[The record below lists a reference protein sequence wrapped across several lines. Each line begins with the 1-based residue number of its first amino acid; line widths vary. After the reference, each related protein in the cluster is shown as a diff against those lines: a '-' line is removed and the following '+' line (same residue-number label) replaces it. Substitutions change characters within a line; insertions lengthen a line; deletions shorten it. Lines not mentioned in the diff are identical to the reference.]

1 MAEDNH
7 DIRLSFADSF
17 MDSLQS
23 LPPVIQARTFEA
35 LNRFRISPDA
45 GGRNLEKI
53 TNQMMS
59 IRIDLAY
66 RAILSEIES
75 GKSYLVLWVDHHD
88 EAYQWAE
95 RRKIVATGNVIQ
107 VIKTV
112 EEKEAVSPSKRES
125 LFSRYSARHLRR
137 IGVSEEQL
145 FLVELICSEDDLT
158 QASREFHPSVYEA
171 LCYLASGIPIDE
183 IIDMMGLEEN
193 KTADEA
199 ADFATALYSARTKQT
214 VITLNY
220 ELDLVQVQ
228 KMLDQPLEDW
238 RLFLHASQ
246 RKLVEAEFSGPAKV
260 IGGAGTG
267 KTVVAVHR
275 VKCLAEHIL
284 KNSDDRILLTTYTVN
299 LASEIDRNL
308 QKICQPSV
316 LPRIDIINADKLVVM
331 LFNKTFPGYRIVY
344 GNEIDLI
351 WMQAIAQNQYVGH
364 LTIEFFKDEW
374 SRVVVPQKVKSLHE
388 YLRADRT
395 GRGTK
400 LSRPDKAIV
409 WSIFATYLRLVEDT
423 NTVDIDLATSM
434 LTESLIQGQLLPQYA
449 SIVIDEAQD
458 FNKQTLVFL
467 RALCGSEHNN
477 DLFIVGDA
485 HQRIYRNLVRLSQC
499 GIETRGR
506 SHTLRINYRTTEQ
519 IRRWAFRLFENHSID
534 DLDDQEENGKGYIS
548 LISGP
553 KPEVVQFDTQNEEIK
568 YIIRLVQD
576 LAPDKQNHQK
586 ICLAVRTSALLNQYK
601 QALDRE
607 GFRVYEI
614 KSNNFDQ
621 QSIPGIRIA
630 TMHRV
635 KGLEFDHMILCGI
648 NEGIVPLQAA
658 LRYAADPISLKEAE
672 DIERALLYVAA
683 TRAKQTLHV
692 FGFGKQSK
700 YLNINEN

>member
-1 MAEDNH
+1 MTENNH
-7 DIRLSFADSF
+7 AIRLSFADSF

-23 LPPVIQARTFEA
+23 LPPVIQSRTFEA
-35 LNRFRISPDA
+35 LNRFRISPVA

-53 TNQMMS
+53 ANQMMS

-75 GKSYLVLWVDHHD
+75 GSSYLMLWVDHHD

-95 RRKIVATGNVIQ
+95 RRKVVATGNVIQ
-107 VIKTV
+107 VIRTV
-112 EEKEAVSPSKRES
+112 EEKETVSPSKRES
-125 LFSRYSARHLRR
+125 LFSRFSARHLRR

-145 FLVELICSEDDLT
+145 PLVESIRSEDDLT
-158 QASREFHPSVYEA
+158 LAASEFHPSVFEA

-183 IIDMMGLEEN
+183 IIDMIGLEEN
-193 KTADEA
+193 KPSDDA

-214 VITLNY
+214 VITLND
-220 ELDLVQVQ
+220 ELDLIQVQ

-246 RKLVEAEFSGPAKV
+246 RKLVEAEFSGPVKV

-275 VKCLAEHIL
+275 VKRLAEHLL
-284 KNSDDRILLTTYTVN
+284 KNPDDRILLTTYTVN
-299 LASEIDRNL
+299 LASEIDRSL
-308 QKICQPSV
+308 HKICQPSL
-316 LPRIDIINADKLVVM
+316 LPRIDVINADKLVVV
-331 LFNKTFPGYRIVY
+331 LFNKIFPAYRVAY
-344 GNEIDLI
+344 GDEINLI
-351 WMQAIAQNQYVGH
+351 WKQAIEQNQYVGH
-364 LTIEFFKDEW
+364 LSIEFFKDEW
-374 SRVVVPQKVKSLHE
+374 SRVVVPQQIKSLQE
-388 YLRADRT
+388 YMRADRT

-409 WSIFATYLRLVEDT
+409 WSIYATYFRLVSET
-423 NTVDIDLATSM
+423 NTIDIDLATSM
-434 LTESLIQGQLLPQYA
+434 LTELLIQGQLLPQYA

-467 RALCGSEHNN
+467 RALCGPEHEN

-485 HQRIYRNLVRLSQC
+485 HQRIYRNLVRLSHC

-519 IRRWAFRLFENHSID
+519 IRRWAFRLFENHSVD
-534 DLDDQEENGKGYIS
+534 DLDDQEENGKGNIS
-548 LISGP
+548 LMSGP
-553 KPEVVQFDTQNEEIK
+553 KPEVVQFNTQNEEIK
-568 YIIRLVQD
+568 HIIQVIHD
-576 LAPDKQNHQK
+576 LETDKHNHQK

-601 QALDRE
+601 QALDSE

-635 KGLEFDHMILCGI
+635 KGLEFDHVILCAI
-648 NEGIVPLQAA
+648 NEGVVPLQTA
-658 LRYAADPISLKEAE
+658 LRNAADPISLKEAE
-672 DIERALLYVAA
+672 DIERALLYVAS
-683 TRAKQTLHV
+683 TRARQTLHV
-692 FGFGKQSK
+692 FSYWRQSK
-700 YLNINEN
+700 FLTE